1 MTQFRQGDVFFELVE
16 EAPNV
21 EKLKKTEDATLAY
34 GEVTGHSHRI
44 MNPMTDVSRFMD
56 ETGDSYLFAEQDIEV
71 RHEEHAGIDLPGK
84 QWWKVSRQ
92 REYTPQGERRVLD

>member
-44 MNPMTDVSRFMD
+44 ETMEGVSRFLD
-56 ETGDSYLFAEQDIEV
+56 ELGDSYLFSEQDIAV

-84 QWWKVSRQ
+84 QWWKVRRQ